1 VTEIERQRAD
11 IVLAEQAARFLAL
24 PLDPAHLPGIAANLA
39 LLQSH
44 AARILALDLPSETEP
59 APVFVP

>member
-1 VTEIERQRAD
+1 MTENDRL
-11 IVLAEQAARFLAL
+11 LAEQAARFLGL
-24 PLDPAHLPGIAANLA
+24 PLDPAHVPGVAANLV

-59 APVFVP
+59 APVFDP